1 MKGEVD
7 RAKISK
13 KVAAIDIS
21 QHSKTVMEKTSILAN
36 AFDSD
41 VYLLSVVEMPNRP
54 YVSRSRKLWLS
65 QIT

>member
-13 KVAAIDIS
+13 IVAAIDIS
-21 QHSKTVMEKTSILAN
+21 QRSKTVMEKASILAN

-41 VYLLSVVEMPNRP
+41 VYLLSVVEMRHTNA
-54 YVSRSRKLWLS
+54 YVCHTIAGKHF
-65 QIT
+65 